1 MENCCIGSASPRSKM
16 ASKTKSY
23 INGNG
28 DELTQKTQ
36 TYLSP
41 PSRNMLDFGVM
52 MPAQYPEQ
60 FDFIINSKWK

>member
-1 MENCCIGSASPRSKM
+1 M